1 MKKKETT
8 LEKINRIITM
18 AGTAVLMNL
27 LFLVSCLPIVTIGQ
41 AWCALLNAL
50 RYNIRGDSWFEG
62 YKVGFKRRFWRGTL
76 SWCVMLLASVYFLL
90 DFNNA
95 LSQAAVVPAVAAAGM
110 FAISGMLTVSLLMLN
125 VYIPTSVGDWIINS
139 VNMVFKAP
147 HWLLIAAALFWLPA
161 VMAFLRPD
169 IFLYALLVFLAVY
182 FTVAALVGTMVMKN
196 PMVDLLVE
204 CRTNKTL
211 LAEEGSFAGRAD
223 EEEEE

>member
-1 MKKKETT
+1 MKKKETAM
-8 LEKINRIITM
+8 EKLNRVITM

-27 LFLVSCLPIVTIGQ
+27 LFLISCLPVITIGQ

-62 YKVGFKRRFWRGTL
+62 FKVGFKRRFWRGTI
-76 SWCVMLLASVYFLL
+76 SWCIMLLISSYFLL
-90 DFNNA
+90 DLNHA
-95 LSQAAVVPAVAAAGM
+95 LGQAATVPAVAAGLM
-110 FAISGMLTVSLLMLN
+110 LAITAMLTASLLMLN
-125 VYIPTSVGDWIINS
+125 VYIPTSMGDWIINS

-182 FTVAALVGTMVMKN
+182 YTVAALVGTMVMKSSL
-196 PMVDLLVE
+196 VDLLVS
-204 CRTNKTL
+204 CRADGTL
-211 LAEEGSFAGRAD
+211 TAEEGSFAPKED
-223 EEEEE
+223 EE